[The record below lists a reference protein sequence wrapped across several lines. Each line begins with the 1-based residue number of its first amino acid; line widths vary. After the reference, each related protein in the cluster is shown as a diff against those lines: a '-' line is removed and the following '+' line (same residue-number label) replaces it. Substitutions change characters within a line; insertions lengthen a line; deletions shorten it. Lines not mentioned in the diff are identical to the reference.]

1 MNKNIISIIVAIIG
15 FIATITAAIIGV
27 MWGKENVSV
36 TVNID
41 GKSVTLKNDDIQEIA
56 NNNEELKN
64 NASDYEKQINN
75 LKETN
80 ENLLG
85 KLGIAN
91 GKLDD
96 VPTIQYQ
103 DCGLSI
109 DGEEKI
115 INTDKSLVLINGRRY
130 YSKDFV
136 DNLLPDNKSA
146 MEKDNMLYIG
156 KIVKEKSNLF
166 DRQMINKSKNVEVK
180 KNARDTYGNFYNKAV
195 IVGREINSITFNA
208 NREYSNLKFTLA
220 VLEEEKGGSSIQ
232 IETEQ
237 GIIFT
242 SEKITSTTEPTQIDI
257 PINQALKITIKNL
270 AKDWNYVIVADAI
283 LYNEE

>member
-15 FIATITAAIIGV
+15 FIATITAAIIGA

-85 KLGIAN
+85 KL
-91 GKLDD
+91 DD

-115 INTDKSLVLINGRRY
+115 INTDKSSVLINGRKY

-156 KIVKEKSNLF
+156 KIVKEKTNLF
-166 DRQMINKSKNVEVK
+166 DRQIINKSKNVEVK
-180 KNARDTYGNFYNKAV
+180 KNIKDTYGNFYNKAV
-195 IVGREINSITFNA
+195 IVGHELNSITFNA

-220 VLEEEKGGSSIQ
+220 VLEDEKGGSSIQ

-257 PINQALKITIKNL
+257 PINQALKVTIKNL

>member
-1 MNKNIISIIVAIIG
+1 MNKKHDKYHSCYYWIHSNYNN
-15 FIATITAAIIGV
+15 FAIIGV
-27 MWGKENVSV
+27 MWGKENVSI

-103 DCGLSI
+103 NCGLSI

-115 INTDKSLVLINGRRY
+115 INTDKSSVLINGRRY

-136 DNLLPDNKSA
+136 DNLLPENKSA
-146 MEKDNMLYIG
+146 MEKDNILYIG
-156 KIVKEKSNLF
+156 KIVKEK
-166 DRQMINKSKNVEVK
+166 
-180 KNARDTYGNFYNKAV
+180 
-195 IVGREINSITFNA
+195 
-208 NREYSNLKFTLA
+208 
-220 VLEEEKGGSSIQ
+220 
-232 IETEQ
+232 
-237 GIIFT
+237 
-242 SEKITSTTEPTQIDI
+242 
-257 PINQALKITIKNL
+257 IKL
-270 AKDWNYVIVADAI
+270 IR
-283 LYNEE
+283 

>member
-180 KNARDTYGNFYNKAV
+180 KMQ
-195 IVGREINSITFNA
+195 EIHMEIF
-208 NREYSNLKFTLA
+208 
-220 VLEEEKGGSSIQ
+220 
-232 IETEQ
+232 
-237 GIIFT
+237 II
-242 SEKITSTTEPTQIDI
+242 K
-257 PINQALKITIKNL
+257 L
-270 AKDWNYVIVADAI
+270 
-283 LYNEE
+283 